1 MIKKYQILPFFD
13 ILKNGKY
20 INQNNLYNPGV
31 QTNKKLYG
39 FQNRIQHK
47 KD

>member
-13 ILKNGKY
+13 ILENGKY
-20 INQNNLYNPGV
+20 KHQNTLYDSDVQLIN
-31 QTNKKLYG
+31 KLYD

>member
-20 INQNNLYNPGV
+20 IHQSNLHDSDV
-31 QTNKKLYG
+31 QSNIKLYD
-39 FQNRIQHK
+39 FQNRIQQN